1 MSKRII
7 FSKEDLL
14 KITKL
19 LQEQSLSEVS
29 RQLGLNDLKLMYE
42 KKYNT
47 DLEKAIQKG
56 ISLRPKN
63 FKYKQAQKY
72 KKQKELSLKENAQS
86 TIINTLITDE
96 QDALVKYRTLVRER
110 KLQEN
115 YKQLK
120 SQEFI

>member
-1 MSKRII
+1 MSNRII
-7 FSKEDLL
+7 FSKKDLL
-14 KITKL
+14 KITEL
-19 LQEQSLSEVS
+19 LQEQSLSAVS
-29 RQLGLNDLKLMYE
+29 RQFGLTDLKLLYE

-47 DLEKAIQKG
+47 DLAEAIQQG

-72 KKQKELSLKENAQS
+72 KKRKELSLKENAQS
-86 TIINTLITDE
+86 TVNALITDE

-110 KLQEN
+110 KLQES

-120 SQEFI
+120 NQEFI

>member
-1 MSKRII
+1 MINRII

-14 KITKL
+14 KITEL
-19 LQEQSLSEVS
+19 LQEQSLSAVS
-29 RQLGLNDLKLMYE
+29 RQFGLNDMKLQYE

-47 DLEKAIQKG
+47 DLEEAIQKG

-72 KKQKELSLKENAQS
+72 KKQRELSLKENTQS
-86 TIINTLITDE
+86 TINTLITEE
-96 QDALVKYRTLVRER
+96 QDALGRYRKLVRDR

-120 SQEFI
+120 NQDFI

>member
-1 MSKRII
+1 MSNRII

-14 KITKL
+14 KITEL

-29 RQLGLNDLKLMYE
+29 RQFGLTDLKLLYE

-47 DLEKAIQKG
+47 DLAEAIQKG
-56 ISLRPKN
+56 INLRPKN

-72 KKQKELSLKENAQS
+72 KKRKELSLKENAQS
-86 TIINTLITDE
+86 TVNALITEE